1 MEDPTVSPSAAASD
15 MLRFE
20 RELLADGVFPIAGV
34 DEAGRGPLAGPVVA
48 AAVVFPEKWL
58 REGLPEP
65 LRRIND
71 SKQLSAGLREE
82 LCGLLTGHP
91 EIVFAISEA
100 DPAHIDRI
108 NILQATHWAM
118 NEALQKLSRVP
129 QHALVDG
136 LRGKSLKYPQTAL
149 VQGDSRSY
157 SIAAASIL
165 AKVTRDRQMVRLD
178 AEYPGYGFAEH
189 KGYSTKAHLEALKRL
204 GPTPVHRR
212 SFAPLKGEQLG
223 LL

>member
-1 MEDPTVSPSAAASD
+1 MEESTISNPDVAVD
-15 MLRFE
+15 RLRFE
-20 RELLADGVFPIAGV
+20 RELLAEGIFPIAGV

-48 AAVVFPEKWL
+48 AAVVFPERWL
-58 REGLPEP
+58 RDGLPDP
-65 LRRIND
+65 FLRVND

-82 LCGLLTGHP
+82 LCGLLTGTP
-91 EIVFAISEA
+91 EVIHAIAEA
-100 DPAHIDRI
+100 DSVRIDRI

-129 QHALVDG
+129 QHVLVDG
-136 LRGKSLKYPQTAL
+136 LRVKTLKHPQTAL
-149 VQGDSRSY
+149 VKGDSRSY

-178 AEYPGYGFAEH
+178 VEYPGYGFAEH
-189 KGYSTKAHLEALKRL
+189 KGYPTAAHLDALRRL

-212 SFAPLKGEQLG
+212 SFAPLKAEQLG

>member
-48 AAVVFPEKWL
+48 AAVVFPERWL

-136 LRGKSLKYPQTAL
+136 LRVKSLKYPQTAL

-212 SFAPLKGEQLG
+212 SFAPLKGEQLD

>member
-1 MEDPTVSPSAAASD
+1 MEEPTISKPDAVVD

-20 RELLADGVFPIAGV
+20 RELLADGTFPIAGV

-58 REGLPEP
+58 RDGLPEP
-65 LRRIND
+65 LRRVND
-71 SKQLSAGLREE
+71 SKELSAGLREE
-82 LCGLLTGHP
+82 LCGLLTGNS
-91 EIVFAISEA
+91 EIVFAIAEA
-100 DPAHIDRI
+100 DPARIDRI

-136 LRGKSLKYPQTAL
+136 LRVKSLKYPQTAL
-149 VQGDSRSY
+149 VKGDSRSY

-165 AKVTRDRQMVRLD
+165 AKVTRDRQMIRLD
-178 AEYPGYGFAEH
+178 ADFPGYGFAEH
-189 KGYSTKAHLEALKRL
+189 KGYPTKAHLDALKRL
-204 GPTPVHRR
+204 GPTPAHRR